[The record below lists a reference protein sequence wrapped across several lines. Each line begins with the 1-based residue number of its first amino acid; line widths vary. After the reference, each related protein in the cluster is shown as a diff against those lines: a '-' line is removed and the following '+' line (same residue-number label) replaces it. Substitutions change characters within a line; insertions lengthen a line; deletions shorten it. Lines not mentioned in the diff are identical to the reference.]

1 MICGTLIWDQL
12 ILESFHA
19 ATQIYSLCPKNDE
32 TCRFGFFFFYIK
44 KKRKK
49 NMLLDSEDYEPDI
62 LGLLLAV
69 SRSG

>member
-49 NMLLDSEDYEPDI
+49 NIAARL
-62 LGLLLAV
+62 
-69 SRSG
+69 